1 MSTPR
6 SKSAI
11 SFNKML
17 DNVEQLD
24 LPDLEQFVSR
34 VIELQAKRRAR
45 NLPKIEAQLLKK
57 INKGLPRDVRKQFD
71 ALNAKRRAETLTS
84 GEHRKLLQLIEQIEN
99 ANVERVKNLAELAR
113 IRGMTLTAL
122 MKDLEIQPPAYE

>member
-1 MSTPR
+1 
-6 SKSAI
+6 
-11 SFNKML
+11 ML